1 MDKEGRWGLNDPAPT
16 GSENSPALRTH
27 VESCNLYNYV
37 PFSQMGTL
45 RHRAV

>member
-1 MDKEGRWGLNDPAPT
+1 MTLLPQWT
-16 GSENSPALRTH
+16 ALRTH

-45 RHRAV
+45 RHAAVQ